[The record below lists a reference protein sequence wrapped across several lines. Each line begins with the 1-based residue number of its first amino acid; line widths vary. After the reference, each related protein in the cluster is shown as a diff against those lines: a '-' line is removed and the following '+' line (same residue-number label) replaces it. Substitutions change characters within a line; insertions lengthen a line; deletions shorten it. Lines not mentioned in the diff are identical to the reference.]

1 MIQVFY
7 TLILFLILFL
17 LYKKIEYF
25 DNHEVEEEEEDIN
38 YESDYK
44 KLFDKQNKIDK
55 KTFDRIY
62 NFKNKEKINSINQF
76 RKKFYLDTMINLDS
90 KKTNDYNLMNNTRV
104 IKKYSK
110 PYGNIELDKK
120 DIIKVIDDL
129 RLQYKYIQS

>member
-25 DNHEVEEEEEDIN
+25 DNHLEEEEEDIN

-44 KLFDKQNKIDK
+44 KLFDKQSKIDK
-55 KTFDRIY
+55 KLFDRIY

-76 RKKFYLDTMINLDS
+76 RKKFYLDSMINLDS
-90 KKTNDYNLMNNTRV
+90 KKTNYYNLMNNTRV

-110 PYGNIELDKK
+110 PYGNVELDKK

-129 RLQYKYIQS
+129 KLQYKYIQS